1 MEKNLVCAAALA
13 LLALCL
19 LGGCAADPQAADAN
33 DPYHLERNDVVA
45 HGEASISYGHRAD

>member
-19 LGGCAADPQAADAN
+19 LGGCAADPHTADAN
-33 DPYHLERNDVVA
+33 DPYHLGRNDVVA
-45 HGEASISYGHRAD
+45 HGEASISYGHRAN